1 MQAKLKISYNAA
13 KLVRA
18 LPKIIENLIESSGND
33 SADESRKSID
43 EQRHGKKLHQRTIKS
58 RVQGDHPS
66 GEYERTTDIIPL
78 KWTGNLYKNIKGTKK
93 GLEMPKYGY
102 YHHIGESKTVEKQ
115 AFKIGRPERPFIEL
129 KVSEKAEK
137 QFNTDLKRNFRK

>member
-1 MQAKLKISYNAA
+1 MQAKVKISYNAA

-18 LPKIIENLIESSGND
+18 LPKMIENFIESSGND

-43 EQRHGKKLHQRTIKS
+43 EQKHGKRLSQLTIKS
-58 RVQGDHPS
+58 RLEGNHPS
-66 GEYERTTDIIPL
+66 GKNIRTTDITPL
-78 KWTGNLYKNIKGTKK
+78 KWSGNLYKNIKGTKK

-102 YHHIGESKTVEKQ
+102 YHHIGKTTG
-115 AFKIGRPERPFIEL
+115 KIKRPERPFIEL

-137 QFNTDLKRNFRK
+137 QFKTDLKRNFRK

>member
-1 MQAKLKISYNAA
+1 MQAKVKISYNAG

-18 LPKIIENLIESSGND
+18 LPKMIENFIELSGND

-43 EQRHGKKLHQRTIKS
+43 EQRHGKNLHQDTIKS
-58 RVQGDHPS
+58 RLQGNHPS
-66 GEYERTTDIIPL
+66 GKYKRTTSITPL

-102 YHHIGESKTVEKQ
+102 YHHIGESKNVNSK
-115 AFKIGRPERPFIEL
+115 KI
-129 KVSEKAEK
+129 
-137 QFNTDLKRNFRK
+137 